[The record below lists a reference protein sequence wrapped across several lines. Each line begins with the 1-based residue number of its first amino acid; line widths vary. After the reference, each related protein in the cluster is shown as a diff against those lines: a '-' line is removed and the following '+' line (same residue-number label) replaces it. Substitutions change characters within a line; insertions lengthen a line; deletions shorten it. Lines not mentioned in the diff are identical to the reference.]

1 MTVFSKWIRD
11 ELNRRGWSQAGLA
24 ERAGLSR
31 SSISKML
38 TSDRRKPGMRFF
50 VGIAAA
56 FEMPLAEVILIEKRS
71 RTRGDLDALCEVKF
85 QDCAKI
91 IKPEME

>member
-1 MTVFSKWIRD
+1 MTTDFATWIRD
-11 ELNRRGWSQAGLA
+11 ELNRRGWSQASLA

-38 TSDRRKPGMRFF
+38 TSGRRKPGMRFF

-56 FEMPLAEVILIEKRS
+56 FEMPLVEVIVIWEAGQR
-71 RTRGDLDALCEVKF
+71 
-85 QDCAKI
+85 
-91 IKPEME
+91 

>member
-1 MTVFSKWIRD
+1 MTTDFATWIRD
-11 ELNRRGWSQAGLA
+11 ETKCRGWSQAMLA

-38 TSDRRKPGMRFF
+38 TTGRRKPGMRFF

-56 FEMPLAEVILIEKRS
+56 FEMPLVEVIVIWEAGQR
-71 RTRGDLDALCEVKF
+71 
-85 QDCAKI
+85 
-91 IKPEME
+91 